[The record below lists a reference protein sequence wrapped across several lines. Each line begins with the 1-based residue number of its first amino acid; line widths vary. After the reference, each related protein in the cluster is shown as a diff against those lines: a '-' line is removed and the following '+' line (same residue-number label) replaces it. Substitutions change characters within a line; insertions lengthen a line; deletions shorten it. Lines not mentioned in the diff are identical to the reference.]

1 MAARRGEGQKGRAS
15 RGQSPKPPARG
26 SPLLDVSPLPPQTSS
41 ERRPGAAAE
50 AAPTLHRR
58 PPPPPARPFPADRG
72 GQTRRRPRLP
82 PPRLVG
88 PPPARRRRGWSR
100 ARPPLPAA
108 LLARASGG
116 ARQRRRAGGRRR
128 CRRCRRRCGPTPDA
142 RHSPTLHA
150 TPGVTLVPCVRRGT
164 GGGAGQDPACA
175 YRRWVAGRRAGV
187 GGGSSSMGRL
197 ERREE
202 KKQESSGCVVRAT
215 ALAGCLLGG
224 GTARAERRSAG
235 SGAPASLT
243 MLPHTSRCYRYRG
256 AGWTPPCR
264 GPPRTRRAPPPLPTP
279 ASHCPKAGRPASAAA
294 PSAAQCAAAA
304 RHTRAETRPHGRHA
318 GPKPGLPT
326 WCGGLVTDAQVP
338 TRVPH
343 RRAPRGRHGPPLA
356 ALDSRAAPPR
366 LCVAGRVQHRIALA
380 RDGRRDWS
388 HPRCRPP
395 PSSPSPLAVAHLVG
409 VISLG
414 RSRNWRA
421 LPRSVGS
428 RAPRLRDVGGVDATH
443 PSLPTASHSRLPT

>member
-58 PPPPPARPFPADRG
+58 PPPPPGAAFPRRPPPPDAAAASAAAAAARRPASRPPPPRVEPRPPAAARRSARPRVWRCAP
-72 GQTRRRPRLP
+72 TTPSRRPPPLPPLP
-82 PPRLVG
+82 PPLR
-88 PPPARRRRGWSR
+88 PDAR
-100 ARPPLPAA
+100 RPPLP
-108 LLARASGG
+108 
-116 ARQRRRAGGRRR
+116 
-128 CRRCRRRCGPTPDA
+128 DVA
-142 RHSPTLHA
+142 RHSWCDVGAVCAAGNRRWRGPGPGLCLPT
-150 TPGVTLVPCVRRGT
+150 V
-164 GGGAGQDPACA
+164 GGGAESGRGGRFILDGAPRKKRGKKNRKVVGAWREPRPWRGACT
-175 YRRWVAGRRAGV
+175 
-187 GGGSSSMGRL
+187 
-197 ERREE
+197 E
-202 KKQESSGCVVRAT
+202 
-215 ALAGCLLGG
+215 G
-224 GTARAERRSAG
+224 GTTRAERRSAG
-235 SGAPASLT
+235 SGAPSSLT

-264 GPPRTRRAPPPLPTP
+264 GPLRTRRAPPPLPTP

-343 RRAPRGRHGPPLA
+343 RRAPRSRHGPPLA

-366 LCVAGRVQHRIALA
+366 LCVACRVQHRIALA

-388 HPRCRPP
+388 HLVVVPLPRLLPR
-395 PSSPSPLAVAHLVG
+395 SPSPIWWG
-409 VISLG
+409 
-414 RSRNWRA
+414 
-421 LPRSVGS
+421 
-428 RAPRLRDVGGVDATH
+428 
-443 PSLPTASHSRLPT
+443 

>member
-1 MAARRGEGQKGRAS
+1 MPTDGGWRGGERARGEVHPRWGAS
-15 RGQSPKPPARG
+15 KEKRKKNRKVVGAWREPRPWRG
-26 SPLLDVSPLPPQTSS
+26 
-41 ERRPGAAAE
+41 
-50 AAPTLHRR
+50 
-58 PPPPPARPFPADRG
+58 
-72 GQTRRRPRLP
+72 
-82 PPRLVG
+82 
-88 PPPARRRRGWSR
+88 
-100 ARPPLPAA
+100 
-108 LLARASGG
+108 
-116 ARQRRRAGGRRR
+116 
-128 CRRCRRRCGPTPDA
+128 
-142 RHSPTLHA
+142 
-150 TPGVTLVPCVRRGT
+150 
-164 GGGAGQDPACA
+164 ACT
-175 YRRWVAGRRAGV
+175 
-187 GGGSSSMGRL
+187 
-197 ERREE
+197 E
-202 KKQESSGCVVRAT
+202 
-215 ALAGCLLGG
+215 G
-224 GTARAERRSAG
+224 GTARAERRSPG
-235 SGAPASLT
+235 SGAPSTLN
-243 MLPHTSRCYRYRG
+243 MLPHTSRCDRYRG

-304 RHTRAETRPHGRHA
+304 WHTRAEARPHGRHA

-326 WCGGLVTDAQVP
+326 WCCGLVTDAQVP

-366 LCVAGRVQHRIALA
+366 LCVACRVQHRIALA

-428 RAPRLRDVGGVDATH
+428 RAPRG
-443 PSLPTASHSRLPT
+443 